1 MGLHEE
7 CTFAGMIFQRV
18 HSASSDPEL
27 YFDILFR
34 ETYPNT
40 VAYLEKISNNKELA
54 RDIAQ
59 EAYLKV
65 WQKLDLLPE
74 NEEEALR
81 YILIISRNCFLDHLK
96 VALKEK
102 KQQEAY
108 TSVYLNTVPLVL
120 NHMEVKEQQQ
130 IVEHTINNHEE
141 TARRY
146 YLLNREEGLTY
157 KEIALQEGVSEK
169 TVERYIGRV
178 LRSLRTR
185 LASLCFIW

>member
-1 MGLHEE
+1 MRSN
-7 CTFAGMIFQRV
+7 TT
-18 HSASSDPEL
+18 HSALSDPEM
-27 YFDILFR
+27 YFDRLFKD
-34 ETYPNT
+34 TYPNI

-54 RDIAQ
+54 QDLAQ

-74 NEEEALR
+74 GEEEKLR

-96 VALKEK
+96 TVLKEK
-102 KQQEAY
+102 KQQDAY
-108 TSVYLNTVPLVL
+108 ATVYIETSAVV

-130 IVEHTINNHEE
+130 IIDHTINTQEE
-141 TARRY
+141 AARRF

-178 LRSLRTR
+178 LRTLRTR
-185 LASLCFIW
+185 LASFFFLW